1 MAYDLHGPW
10 DSDVMTLG
18 SIVRGQADIR
28 EIYNNTMPLVSNSFS
43 TPSQGRVSLLTLH
56 LLVVRRSQS
65 SEA

>member
-28 EIYNNTMPLVSNSFS
+28 EIYNNTMPLVSNSSFNIFS
-43 TPSQGRVSLLTLH
+43 
-56 LLVVRRSQS
+56 
-65 SEA
+65 